1 MESSLDDFDETFEEE
16 IEMDEDLLEEIP
28 DEDEIEELPKQMV
41 KSKVQTSIKESD
53 LSMSVSHIDMEKE
66 NLNRLNNKA
75 VQKIKNQ
82 MDRQFQENFITKGDP
97 NFHYDKRADFE
108 ANESNEWDES
118 LSEF

>member
-1 MESSLDDFDETFEEE
+1 MDEFDETFEDE
-16 IEMDEDLLEEIP
+16 IEIDDDLLEEIP
-28 DEDEIEELPKQMV
+28 DEEEIEELTKQMV
-41 KSKVQTSIKESD
+41 KSRLQSSVKESD

-82 MDRQFQENFITKGDP
+82 MDRQFQENFVTKGDS
-97 NFHYDKRADFE
+97 NFQYDKRADFE